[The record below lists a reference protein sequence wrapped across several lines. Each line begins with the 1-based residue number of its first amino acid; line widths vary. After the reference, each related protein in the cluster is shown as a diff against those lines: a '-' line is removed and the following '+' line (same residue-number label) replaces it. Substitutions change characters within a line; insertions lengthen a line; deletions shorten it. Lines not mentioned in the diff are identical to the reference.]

1 MEKRIT
7 RVIVITCF
15 VLLIIP
21 QAVFADSSWCWLTDT
36 RPFDILPPVA
46 LATIVIEV
54 LAIWLIPNT
63 GKLMKTAVAVILAN
77 AASFLLPYALLLN
90 DPVYPKFVLLN
101 DPVYPKFDDMLN
113 AGPNYIVGAG
123 FVILTLVL
131 EIPIVYNL
139 LKKHVDSKKKLLWSI
154 VGSNIVTTAMVAVIE
169 RMVTDGYWI

>member
-15 VLLIIP
+15 VFLIIP

-54 LAIWLIPNT
+54 LAIWLIPHT

-77 AASFLLPYALLLN
+77 AASFLLPYAL
-90 DPVYPKFVLLN
+90 LLN

-154 VGSNIVTTAMVAVIE
+154 IGSNIVTTAMVAVIE
-169 RMVTDGYWI
+169 RMVTNGYWA

>member
-1 MEKRIT
+1 MKKRIT

-90 DPVYPKFVLLN
+90 DPVYPKF
-101 DPVYPKFDDMLN
+101 DDMLN

-154 VGSNIVTTAMVAVIE
+154 IGSNIVTTAMVAVIE
-169 RMVTDGYWI
+169 RMVTNGYWA

>member
-1 MEKRIT
+1 MKR
-7 RVIVITCF
+7 RAVIRII
-15 VLLIIP
+15 VLSNLMLLVLS
-21 QAVFADSSWCWLTDT
+21 QFVFADSSWCWLTDT

-63 GKLMKTAVAVILAN
+63 GKFMKTAVAVILAN
-77 AASFLLPYALLLN
+77 AASFLLPYAL
-90 DPVYPKFVLLN
+90 LLN

-139 LKKHVDSKKKLLWSI
+139 LKKHVDNKKKLLWSI
-154 VGSNIVTTAMVAVIE
+154 IGSNIVTTAMVAVIE

>member
-1 MEKRIT
+1 MKKRIT

-54 LAIWLIPNT
+54 LAIWLIPHT
-63 GKLMKTAVAVILAN
+63 GKLMNTAVAVILAN
-77 AASFLLPYALLLN
+77 AASFLLPYAL
-90 DPVYPKFVLLN
+90 LLN

-139 LKKHVDSKKKLLWSI
+139 LKKHADSKKKLLWSI

-169 RMVTDGYWI
+169 RMVTDGYWV

>member
-90 DPVYPKFVLLN
+90 DPVYPKF
-101 DPVYPKFDDMLN
+101 DDMLN

-123 FVILTLVL
+123 FVILTLVP

-169 RMVTDGYWI
+169 RMVTNGYWA

>member
-90 DPVYPKFVLLN
+90 DPVYPKF
-101 DPVYPKFDDMLN
+101 DDMLN

-154 VGSNIVTTAMVAVIE
+154 IGSNIVTTAMVAVIE

>member
-1 MEKRIT
+1 MKR
-7 RVIVITCF
+7 RVAIRIIVLSSLM
-15 VLLIIP
+15 LLILP

-90 DPVYPKFVLLN
+90 DPVYPKF
-101 DPVYPKFDDMLN
+101 DDMLN

-139 LKKHVDSKKKLLWSI
+139 LKKHVDNKKKLLWSI
-154 VGSNIVTTAMVAVIE
+154 IGSNIVTTAMVAVIE
-169 RMVTDGYWI
+169 RMVTNGYWA

>member
-1 MEKRIT
+1 MNIRLTKNSIQLRAL
-7 RVIVITCF
+7 RVIALSCLM
-15 VLLIIP
+15 LLILA
-21 QAVFADSSWCWLTDT
+21 QAVLADSSWCWLTDT

-90 DPVYPKFVLLN
+90 DPVYPKF
-101 DPVYPKFDDMLN
+101 DDMLN

-154 VGSNIVTTAMVAVIE
+154 IGSNIVTTAMVAVIE

>member
-1 MEKRIT
+1 MKKRIT

-90 DPVYPKFVLLN
+90 DPVYPKF
-101 DPVYPKFDDMLN
+101 DDMLN

-169 RMVTDGYWI
+169 RMVTDGYWA

>member
-1 MEKRIT
+1 MKKRIT

-54 LAIWLIPNT
+54 LAIWLIPHT

-77 AASFLLPYALLLN
+77 AASFLLPYAL
-90 DPVYPKFVLLN
+90 LLN

>member
-1 MEKRIT
+1 MKR
-7 RVIVITCF
+7 RVAIRIIVLSSLM
-15 VLLIIP
+15 LLILP

-90 DPVYPKFVLLN
+90 DPVYPKF
-101 DPVYPKFDDMLN
+101 DDMLN

-154 VGSNIVTTAMVAVIE
+154 IGSNIVTTAMVAVIE
-169 RMVTDGYWI
+169 RIVTDGYWA

>member
-90 DPVYPKFVLLN
+90 DPVYPKF
-101 DPVYPKFDDMLN
+101 DDMLN

-139 LKKHVDSKKKLLWSI
+139 LKKHVDNKKKLLWSI
-154 VGSNIVTTAMVAVIE
+154 IGSNIVTTAMVAVIE
-169 RMVTDGYWI
+169 RMVTNGYWA

>member
-1 MEKRIT
+1 MKR
-7 RVIVITCF
+7 RVAIRIIVLSSLM
-15 VLLIIP
+15 LLILP

-90 DPVYPKFVLLN
+90 DPVYPKF
-101 DPVYPKFDDMLN
+101 DDMLN

-154 VGSNIVTTAMVAVIE
+154 IGSNIVTTAMVAVIE
-169 RMVTDGYWI
+169 RMVTNGYWA

>member
-15 VLLIIP
+15 VFLIIP

-90 DPVYPKFVLLN
+90 DPVYPKF
-101 DPVYPKFDDMLN
+101 DDMLN

>member
-90 DPVYPKFVLLN
+90 DPVYPKF
-101 DPVYPKFDDMLN
+101 DDMLN

-154 VGSNIVTTAMVAVIE
+154 IGSNIVTTAMVAVIE
-169 RMVTDGYWI
+169 RMVTDG

>member
-15 VLLIIP
+15 VFLIIP

-90 DPVYPKFVLLN
+90 DPVYPKF
-101 DPVYPKFDDMLN
+101 DDMLN

-169 RMVTDGYWI
+169 RMVTDGYWV

>member
-1 MEKRIT
+1 MKR
-7 RVIVITCF
+7 RVAIRIIVLSSLM
-15 VLLIIP
+15 LLILP

-54 LAIWLIPNT
+54 LAIWLIPHT

-77 AASFLLPYALLLN
+77 AASFLLPYAL
-90 DPVYPKFVLLN
+90 LLN

>member
-1 MEKRIT
+1 MKKRIT

-54 LAIWLIPNT
+54 LAIWLIPHT

-77 AASFLLPYALLLN
+77 VASFLLPYAL
-90 DPVYPKFVLLN
+90 LLN

-123 FVILTLVL
+123 FVILTLVI

-169 RMVTDGYWI
+169 RMVTDGYWV

>member
-90 DPVYPKFVLLN
+90 DPVYPKF
-101 DPVYPKFDDMLN
+101 DDMLN

-154 VGSNIVTTAMVAVIE
+154 GSNIVTTAMVAVIE

>member
-1 MEKRIT
+1 MKKRIT

-15 VLLIIP
+15 VFLIIP

-90 DPVYPKFVLLN
+90 DPVYPKF
-101 DPVYPKFDDMLN
+101 DDMLN

-139 LKKHVDSKKKLLWSI
+139 LKKHVDNKKKLLWSI
-154 VGSNIVTTAMVAVIE
+154 IGSNIVTTAMVAVIE
-169 RMVTDGYWI
+169 RMVTNGYWA

>member
-1 MEKRIT
+1 MKKRIT

-54 LAIWLIPNT
+54 LAIWLIPHT

-90 DPVYPKFVLLN
+90 DPVYPKF
-101 DPVYPKFDDMLN
+101 DDMLN
-113 AGPNYIVGAG
+113 AGPNYLVGAG

-169 RMVTDGYWI
+169 RMVTDGHWM

>member
-15 VLLIIP
+15 VFLIIP

-90 DPVYPKFVLLN
+90 DPVYPKF
-101 DPVYPKFDDMLN
+101 DDMLN

-139 LKKHVDSKKKLLWSI
+139 LKKHVDNKKKLLWSI
-154 VGSNIVTTAMVAVIE
+154 IGSNIVTTAMVAVIE

>member
-1 MEKRIT
+1 MKR
-7 RVIVITCF
+7 RAVIRIIVLSSLM
-15 VLLIIP
+15 LLILP

-90 DPVYPKFVLLN
+90 DPVYPKF
-101 DPVYPKFDDMLN
+101 DDMLN

-139 LKKHVDSKKKLLWSI
+139 LKKHVDNKKKLLWSI
-154 VGSNIVTTAMVAVIE
+154 IGSNIVTTAMVAVIE
-169 RMVTDGYWI
+169 RMVTDGYWV

>member
-1 MEKRIT
+1 MKR
-7 RVIVITCF
+7 RVAIRIIVLSSLM
-15 VLLIIP
+15 LLILP

-54 LAIWLIPNT
+54 LAIWLIPHT

-77 AASFLLPYALLLN
+77 AASFLLPYAL
-90 DPVYPKFVLLN
+90 LLN

-139 LKKHVDSKKKLLWSI
+139 LKKHVDNKKKLLWSI
-154 VGSNIVTTAMVAVIE
+154 IGSNIVTTAMVAVIE
-169 RMVTDGYWI
+169 RMVTDGYWV

>member
-1 MEKRIT
+1 MKKRIT

-54 LAIWLIPNT
+54 LAIWLIPHT

-90 DPVYPKFVLLN
+90 DPVYPKF
-101 DPVYPKFDDMLN
+101 DDMLN

-123 FVILTLVL
+123 FVILTLVI

-169 RMVTDGYWI
+169 RMVTDGYWV

>member
-21 QAVFADSSWCWLTDT
+21 QGVFADSSWCWLTDT

-54 LAIWLIPNT
+54 LAIWLIPHT

-77 AASFLLPYALLLN
+77 AASFLLPYAL
-90 DPVYPKFVLLN
+90 LLN

-169 RMVTDGYWI
+169 RMVTDGYWV

>member
-1 MEKRIT
+1 MKKRIT

-54 LAIWLIPNT
+54 LAIWLIPHT

-77 AASFLLPYALLLN
+77 AASFLLPYAL
-90 DPVYPKFVLLN
+90 LLN

-139 LKKHVDSKKKLLWSI
+139 LKKHVDSKKKLLWVI

-169 RMVTDGYWI
+169 RMVTDGYWV

>member
-15 VLLIIP
+15 VFLIIP

-90 DPVYPKFVLLN
+90 DPVYPKF
-101 DPVYPKFDDMLN
+101 DDMLN

-154 VGSNIVTTAMVAVIE
+154 IGSNIVTTAMVAVIE
-169 RMVTDGYWI
+169 RMVTDGYWV

>member
-1 MEKRIT
+1 MKRRAAIWI
-7 RVIVITCF
+7 IVLSSLM
-15 VLLIIP
+15 LLILP

-90 DPVYPKFVLLN
+90 DPVYPKF
-101 DPVYPKFDDMLN
+101 DDMLN

-154 VGSNIVTTAMVAVIE
+154 IGSNIVTTAMVAVIE
-169 RMVTDGYWI
+169 RIVTDGYWA

>member
-90 DPVYPKFVLLN
+90 DPVYPKF
-101 DPVYPKFDDMLN
+101 DDMLN

-154 VGSNIVTTAMVAVIE
+154 IGSNIVTTAMVAVIE
-169 RMVTDGYWI
+169 RMVTNGYWA

>member
-54 LAIWLIPNT
+54 LAIWLIPHT

-90 DPVYPKFVLLN
+90 N
-101 DPVYPKFDDMLN
+101 PVYPKFDDMLN

-139 LKKHVDSKKKLLWSI
+139 LKKHVDNKKKLLWSI
-154 VGSNIVTTAMVAVIE
+154 IGSNIVTTAMVAVIE
-169 RMVTDGYWI
+169 RMVTDGYWV